1 MANHHENLI
10 RAPIVDHFSRQ
21 SITIYDWEA
30 AANKNTVQTNNR
42 AELLEAWL
50 ALTIG

>member
-1 MANHHENLI
+1 MLYAFNKLGESL
-10 RAPIVDHFSRQ
+10 PILQ
-21 SITIYDWEA
+21 INI
-30 AANKNTVQTNNR
+30 R

>member
-1 MANHHENLI
+1 MVIEQFCLIDFNLF
-10 RAPIVDHFSRQ
+10 ALKE
-21 SITIYDWEA
+21 T
-30 AANKNTVQTNNR
+30 R

>member
-1 MANHHENLI
+1 MIISVSNMTLL
-10 RAPIVDHFSRQ
+10 FS
-21 SITIYDWEA
+21 YA
-30 AANKNTVQTNNR
+30 GLNFR